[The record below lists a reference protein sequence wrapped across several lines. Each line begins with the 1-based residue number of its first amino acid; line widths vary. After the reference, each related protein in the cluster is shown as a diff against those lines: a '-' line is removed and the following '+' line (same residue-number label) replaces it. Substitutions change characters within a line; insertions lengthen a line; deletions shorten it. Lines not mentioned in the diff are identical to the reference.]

1 MKAENA
7 VKGFLKKGSL
17 QASKLLGMNGLKLK
31 EKSPE
36 ILMVVGVVTG
46 GAAIVSAV
54 FAGRKLDMLLSDHE
68 DRVEAAKAEVV
79 VDPECIDQNG
89 EFLPDVDVEKA
100 YITRTKKEINRAV
113 RHEYGVTLIRGF
125 KLFALPGG
133 LFAVS
138 MGSFVAVKN
147 IQGGMINALTGAY
160 TSLQEYCRAYEQR
173 NIELNG
179 EESHRMCKYGYK
191 EVDVEE
197 EDPDNGETY
206 KVKKKVPLTAEEVE
220 KNMQLED
227 YGFTDHYIVFCKESS
242 PSWDERSSYNVNLI
256 ERVRDYI
263 EDLVHV
269 RGWAVLNDV
278 YDCLGMKRTKEGM
291 LQGWVKNR
299 WVKGSV
305 HIVDFGLEEEVNEAA
320 LRGKLNQ
327 PIILQPN
334 VCCNVYA
341 ELKKIEEEERHLAE
355 QIKMTNAA
363 SKRVYREPEAEVPFD
378 E

>member
-1 MKAENA
+1 MKAGNA
-7 VKGFLKKGSL
+7 IKGFLKKGSL
-17 QASKLLGMNGLKLK
+17 QASKMLGMNGLKLK

-54 FAGRKLDMLLSDHE
+54 FAGRKLDMLVADHE
-68 DRVEAAKAEVV
+68 ERVEAAKAEVV

-113 RHEYGVTLIRGF
+113 RHEYGVTLIRSL

-133 LFAVS
+133 LFAIS

-191 EVDVEE
+191 EVEVEE

-206 KVKKKVPLTAEEVE
+206 KVKKKVPLEASEIAAQNVYHDHFITFSRQTSPIYKGRKMYDLPTLEAAE
-220 KNMQLED
+220 N
-227 YGFTDHYIVFCKESS
+227 
-242 PSWDERSSYNVNLI
+242 
-256 ERVRDYI
+256 YI
-263 EDLVHV
+263 EDLVYS

-278 YDCLGMKRTKEGM
+278 YDALGMTRNNKEDGPVENPEAM
-291 LQGWVKNR
+291 IEGWVKGCGPRVDLGIHDAINNR
-299 WVKGSV
+299 FLAGY
-305 HIVDFGLEEEVNEAA
+305 LNETV
-320 LRGKLNQ
+320 
-327 PIILQPN
+327 ILSPN
-334 VCCNVYA
+334 IHGNVYA
-341 ELKKIEEEERHLAE
+341 ILKKQEEEKLAN
-355 QIKMTNAA
+355 KMGMRPQAKE
-363 SKRVYREPEAEVPFD
+363 SSDMPFTED
-378 E
+378 MNLRRDA